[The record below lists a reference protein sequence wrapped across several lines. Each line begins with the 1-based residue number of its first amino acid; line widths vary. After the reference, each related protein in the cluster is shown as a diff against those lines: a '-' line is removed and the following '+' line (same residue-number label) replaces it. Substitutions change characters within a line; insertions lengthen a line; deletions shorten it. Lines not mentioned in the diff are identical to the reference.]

1 MRCCDSRPPLARAD
15 SPCQG
20 ADSPYQG
27 EMSRSDRGDREA
39 VERSE
44 TDEGTHGDDGRFTP
58 PPPHPSFA
66 SQMPPSPLWGEG
78 FAGGHM
84 GSPLR
89 ILTNGAG

>member
-1 MRCCDSRPPLARAD
+1 MRPYGGAPGSSRPTKSLPLTREAD

-44 TDEGTHGDDGRFTP
+44 TKGVGACPRRGPMGTSAPT
-58 PPPHPSFA
+58 
-66 SQMPPSPLWGEG
+66 E
-78 FAGGHM
+78 
-84 GSPLR
+84 R
-89 ILTNGAG
+89 ISLPDSLIRLAALGIFP